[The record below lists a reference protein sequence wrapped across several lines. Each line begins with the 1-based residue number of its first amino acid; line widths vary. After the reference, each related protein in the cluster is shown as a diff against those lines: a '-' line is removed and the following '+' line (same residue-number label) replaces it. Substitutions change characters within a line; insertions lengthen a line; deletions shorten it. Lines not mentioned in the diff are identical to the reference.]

1 MAMRRLLVVAIVV
14 FSLLGAARG
23 APRVLKTAPEDGAT
37 GVDPAAAITVVF
49 SEPMDPKTLDREGV
63 EIAYADKNLRFFRDP
78 FLDTAYTYDAGTRTL
93 TIKPRSLLP
102 GKQILVLVTSKAKT
116 LSGAPLLGPGEI
128 RFKFSFWTKEAGP
141 RRAPEG
147 EEGGLEH

>member
-1 MAMRRLLVVAIVV
+1 MSMRRLVAVAVVV

-49 SEPMDPKTLDREGV
+49 SEAMDTKTLNREGV

-78 FLDTAYTYDAGTRTL
+78 FLETAYNYDAATRTL
-93 TIKPRSLLP
+93 TIKPRPLLP
-102 GKQILVLVTSKAKT
+102 GKQVLVLVTSKAKT
-116 LSGAPLLGPGEI
+116 LSGASLLGTGEI
-128 RFKFSFWTKEAGP
+128 RFKLSFWTKQAK
-141 RRAPEG
+141 
-147 EEGGLEH
+147 

>member
-1 MAMRRLLVVAIVV
+1 MRRLLVVAVVV

-23 APRVLKTAPEDGAT
+23 APRVVKSSPEDGAT

-49 SEPMDPKTLDREGV
+49 SEPMDPKTLNRESV

-78 FLDTAYTYDAGTRTL
+78 FLDTAYTYDANTRTL
-93 TIKPRSLLP
+93 TIKPRPLLS

-116 LSGAPLLGPGEI
+116 LSGASLLGNGEI
-128 RFKFSFWTKEAGP
+128 RYRLSFWTKEAK
-141 RRAPEG
+141 
-147 EEGGLEH
+147 